1 MIIVGAGN
9 MAMEYARVLAA
20 LGVGIDVIGN
30 REASGDKFYEWAKSQ
45 GITARVRFG
54 GVAKNA
60 VNDDYAIVAVP
71 VSLLYDVTKTLIGKG
86 VKHILVEK
94 PGALYTVQMRAVA
107 YLANAHGVDVRIAYN
122 RRFLNSVQSARTIA
136 RRDGL
141 RRLHFCFGD
150 DMDAVRK
157 TNHPEEVKRKWI
169 VANSSHVIDAALFIG
184 DGAQHIYAESTWPFR
199 GAGYGADYPISYST
213 DWDKDKR
220 WHIEF
225 ETRAGERYYLA
236 PIEKLTRV
244 DGPGQG
250 TVIAFEE
257 GDLKPGLEAMV
268 WSFMH
273 DKHDLPT
280 AGEQLGLLQLCDRIG
295 GYKE

>member
-1 MIIVGAGN
+1 MILVGAGN
-9 MAMEYARVLAA
+9 MAREYARVFKA
-20 LGVGIDVIGN
+20 LGVQFDVIGN
-30 REASGDKFYEWAKSQ
+30 SEEGGNRFYEWAQ
-45 GITARVRFG
+45 GNGIRTNVRFG
-54 GVAKNA
+54 GVGKHRVHDDTA
-60 VNDDYAIVAVP
+60 VVTVP
-71 VSLLYDVTKTLIGKG
+71 VNALYDVTKLLIARGF
-86 VKHILVEK
+86 KHILVEK
-94 PGALYTVQMRAVA
+94 PGALHTIQMRAIDH
-107 YLANAHGVDVRIAYN
+107 LARAAGADVRIAYN

-150 DMDAVRK
+150 DMEAVRK
-157 TNHPEEVKRKWI
+157 TNHPENVKRKWI
-169 VANSSHVIDAALFIG
+169 TANSSHVIDAALFIG
-184 DGAQHIYAESTWPFR
+184 DGAQHIYVESTWPFR
-199 GAGYGADYPISYST
+199 GAGYGADFPISYAT
-213 DWDKDKR
+213 DWDKDHR
-220 WHIEF
+220 WRIEF

-250 TVIAFEE
+250 TVIAFED
-257 GDLKPGLEAMV
+257 GDLKPGLEPMV

>member
-9 MAMEYARVLAA
+9 MAREYAKVLKA
-20 LGVGIDVIGN
+20 LGVRFDTIGN
-30 REASGDKFYEWAKSQ
+30 TEEHGNEFYEWAREH
-45 GITARVRFG
+45 GIITRVQFG
-54 GVAKNA
+54 GVAKNRIDDDTA
-60 VNDDYAIVAVP
+60 VVAVP
-71 VSLLYDVTKTLIGKG
+71 INALYETTKALISKG

-107 YLANAHGVDVRIAYN
+107 YLADAHGVDVRIAYN

-150 DMDAVRK
+150 DMDAVAK
-157 TNHPEEVKRKWI
+157 TGHPENVKRKWI
-169 VANSSHVIDAALFIG
+169 TANSSHVIDAALFIG
-184 DGAQHIYAESTWPFR
+184 DGAQYIYAESTWPFR
-199 GAGYGADYPISYST
+199 GAGYGRDFPISYAT
-213 DWDKDKR
+213 DWTRDKR
-220 WHIEF
+220 WRIDF
-225 ETRAGERYYLA
+225 ETKAGERYFLG
-236 PIEKLTRV
+236 PIEKLMRFETHNES
-244 DGPGQG
+244 